1 MTLTQEALH
10 FFTGVAFD
18 LMPDTSYTDLEELS
32 QLARYNERIHHYAAA
47 REALQ
52 KVQWAKIS
60 AMQAV
65 SVEQEIIAQY
75 KPGVLSLHLPG
86 RVQHAKSLFELVAH
100 AKSALDSL
108 SVCLNDVHGLGI
120 QGGER
125 DLKWPRFRSKVSNA
139 DNVLGEILARLKPW
153 FDKSNNTCR
162 SISAL
167 RDYWIHIGA
176 PSIPQLYPPTGLGA
190 LPVPIAIPW
199 SFNEIEHKD
208 YDKLFWDSRSFTEY
222 HIANLEAFFNATI
235 TSCIA
240 VERKLGNGQP
250 ITHSTMKTSFLT
262 LLATEAIRVGKMTLI
277 H

>member
-1 MTLTQEALH
+1 
-10 FFTGVAFD
+10 
-18 LMPDTSYTDLEELS
+18 MPDIGYTDLEELS
-32 QLARYNERIHHYAAA
+32 QLAIYNERAHHYAAA

-60 AMQAV
+60 AVQAI

-75 KPGVLSLHLPG
+75 KPGVLSLHLLG
-86 RVQHAKSLFELVAH
+86 QVQHAKALFELVAH

-120 QGGER
+120 QGGDR
-125 DLKWPRFRSKVSNA
+125 DLKWPRFRSKVSHA
-139 DNVLGEILARLKPW
+139 DNVLGEILSRLKPW
-153 FDKSNNTCR
+153 LDKSNKTCK

-176 PSIPQLYPPTGLGA
+176 PSIPQIYPPTGLGA

-199 SFNEIEHKD
+199 SFIEIEHKD
-208 YDKLFWDSRSFTEY
+208 YDKLFWDSRSFAEY

-235 TSCIA
+235 KSCIA
-240 VERKLGNGQP
+240 VERKPGNGQL
-250 ITHSTMKTSFLT
+250 ITHSTTKTSFFP
-262 LLATEAIRVGKMTLI
+262 LLATETIKVDKLALS

>member
-1 MTLTQEALH
+1 
-10 FFTGVAFD
+10 
-18 LMPDTSYTDLEELS
+18 MPDVGYADLEELS
-32 QLARYNERIHHYAAA
+32 QRAKYNGRSHHYAAA

-65 SVEQEIIAQY
+65 SVEEEIIAQY
-75 KPGVLSLHLPG
+75 KPGVLSLHPLG
-86 RVQHAKSLFELVAH
+86 QVQHAKALFELVAH

-120 QGGER
+120 QGGDR
-125 DLKWPRFRSKVSNA
+125 DLKWPRFRSKVSIA
-139 DNVLGEILARLKPW
+139 DSVLGEILSRLSPW
-153 FDKSNNTCR
+153 LDKSNNTSR
-162 SISAL
+162 SICAL

-199 SFNEIEHKD
+199 SFNDIEHVD

-235 TSCIA
+235 KSCIT
-240 VERKLGNGQP
+240 VERKPGNGQL
-250 ITHSTMKTSFLT
+250 IAHSTIKTSFLP
-262 LLATEAIRVGKMTLI
+262 LLATEGVRVNKLELS